1 MSKVEFLLN
10 IFQTISCLHF
20 CIFNVVAS
28 DAAITS
34 NLNLENPEHSN
45 SSIKENRVRYIGA
58 VLEYEPFSKWSEE
71 GKGFDVM
78 RRNARTVIKYAKK
91 AKSYNTDIIIA
102 PEYGI
107 QSLSMFNFVNNT
119 ENFLTFTQY
128 VPDPSLRMV
137 VCNQE
142 EPNSKYEV
150 IKILSCGALKNQIY
164 IVADLAEFVP
174 CSNEKIDQF
183 LPWSYE
189 IQENCPKE
197 GYFVYNVQIVFD
209 RKGAVVAR
217 YRKQNLYLED
227 LFTPGP
233 QNDKEAIFI
242 TDFNVAFSLQICFD
256 ILFEHPGY
264 ANSKNYGIRDVA
276 MSTAWGDMLP
286 FYLAIGVQ
294 NGFSR
299 GLGVNLLVSGY
310 HRPDKGNLG
319 SGIYKGY
326 PVNDLSLYS
335 FDANSGNVLLVSTVE
350 TVAASS
356 LNLPISD
363 WESEENVRNYTS
375 HPIDIKVSLKK
386 FNDLKTFNRPHIF
399 KYEDLSQYT
408 KVLLESSNFQKT
420 SKSIACSQDNFC
432 CTLNYKYSGNQTYYL
447 FAYNGNITLGEGIY
461 VVGMQTCAV
470 VWCQNSDY
478 DTCSRIETDSQVSDS
493 FPYLEIS
500 SNSFSV
506 DAVYPVHNHRNTS
519 LIRNDVL
526 EFKAQNKYSSI
537 KSLKPIE
544 NLLVI
549 ALQGRIYF

>member
-1 MSKVEFLLN
+1 
-10 IFQTISCLHF
+10 CLHF

-34 NLNLENPEHSN
+34 NLDLESPEHSN

-71 GKGFDVM
+71 GKEY
-78 RRNARTVIKYAKK
+78 R
-91 AKSYNTDIIIA
+91 YNHSPRIWK
-102 PEYGI
+102 

-137 VCNQE
+137 VCDQEE
-142 EPNSKYEV
+142 EPNSKYESNLSLAPRKQLISPCHGV
-150 IKILSCGALKNQIY
+150 TKFRKIALKKDILFTMFKSFL
-164 IVADLAEFVP
+164 I
-174 CSNEKIDQF
+174 EKEQL
-183 LPWSYE
+183 LPG
-189 IQENCPKE
+189 IENKICTLKT
-197 GYFVYNVQIVFD
+197 
-209 RKGAVVAR
+209 
-217 YRKQNLYLED
+217 

-326 PVNDLSLYS
+326 PVDDLSLYS

-408 KVLLESSNFQKT
+408 KVLLESSNIQKT
-420 SKSIACSQDNFC
+420 SKSIACSHDNFC
-432 CTLNYKYSGNQTYYL
+432 CTLNYKYSGNQT
-447 FAYNGNITLGEGIY
+447 
-461 VVGMQTCAV
+461 
-470 VWCQNSDY
+470 
-478 DTCSRIETDSQVSDS
+478 
-493 FPYLEIS
+493 
-500 SNSFSV
+500 
-506 DAVYPVHNHRNTS
+506 
-519 LIRNDVL
+519 
-526 EFKAQNKYSSI
+526 
-537 KSLKPIE
+537 
-544 NLLVI
+544 
-549 ALQGRIYF
+549 